1 MSVGSY
7 VCNQVFS
14 HSVQWSE
21 QLSIV
26 KVSLYVTL
34 RITSWQHR
42 NRMYGITLLA
52 ELQHFLFQ
60 ATKFEQ

>member
-14 HSVQWSE
+14 HSAHWSE

-26 KVSLYVTL
+26 QVLLHVTL
-34 RITSWQHR
+34 RIASWQHR
-42 NRMYGITLLA
+42 NGMYGITLLA